1 MVAELRPSW
10 ACTVLRGVDERL
22 KRACAPVLS
31 CDVKPWAHRP
41 DCAPPVRLLSLV
53 FLTVLLG
60 TCGALAIVLIAT
72 GLSVSSP
79 NQLPVR

>member
-1 MVAELRPSW
+1 MHSAQRGGW
-10 ACTVLRGVDERL
+10 AGIRRGHVYLAR
-22 KRACAPVLS
+22 VLS
-31 CDVKPWAHRP
+31 CAVKPWAHRL
-41 DCAPPVRLLSLV
+41 DCAPLVRLLSLV
-53 FLTVLLG
+53 FLAVLLG